1 MKRSHINA
9 KIRDAEAFFAEYRF
23 ALPPWSAWA
32 PEDWHAHRDVAT
44 EVIDAMLGWDLTDF
58 GRGEYEQFGLL
69 LFTVRN
75 GRFERPREKPY
86 AEKLMIVGDRQETP
100 WHFHWHKTEDIINR
114 GGGTLVIEV
123 QLADRATE
131 QPTADPFEVSLD
143 GLARGVTAGQR
154 VALAPGESIT
164 LVPWVYHRFWAEGGR
179 CLVGEVSSVN
189 DDAND
194 NRFLEAIGR
203 FPTVEEDA
211 PPYRYLVSDYA
222 HALR

>member
-1 MKRSHINA
+1 MKRSEINA

-23 ALPPWSAWA
+23 ALPPWASWQ
-32 PEDWHAHRDVAT
+32 PEDWAMHRAGT
-44 EVIDAMLGWDLTDF
+44 AEVIDTMLGWDLTDF
-58 GRGEYEQFGLL
+58 GRGAYDQFGLL

-75 GRFERPREKPY
+75 GRFDRPQEKPY

-123 QLADRATE
+123 QLADRSTE
-131 QPTADPFEVSLD
+131 QPIEDAFTVSVD
-143 GLARGVTAGQR
+143 GLMRHVIAGQR
-154 VALAPGESIT
+154 IELAPGESIT
-164 LVPWVYHRFWAEGGR
+164 LVPWVYHRFWAEEGR

-189 DDAND
+189 DDNND

-203 FPTVEEDA
+203 FPTVEEDEA
-211 PPYRYLVSDYA
+211 PYRYLVSDYA
-222 HALR
+222 HVFR

>member
-23 ALPPWSAWA
+23 ALPPWAAWR
-32 PEDWHAHRDVAT
+32 PEDWHAHRAAAT

-75 GRFERPREKPY
+75 GRFERPQEKPY

-114 GGGTLVIEV
+114 GGATLVIEV
-123 QLADRATE
+123 QLADRTTE
-131 QPTADPFEVSLD
+131 QPTSDAFEVSID
-143 GLARGVTAGQR
+143 GLARSVTAGQR
-154 VALAPGESIT
+154 VALSPGESIT

-189 DDAND
+189 DDTND

-203 FPTVEEDA
+203 FPTVEEDE
-211 PPYRYLVSDYA
+211 PPYRYLVSDYP
-222 HALR
+222 HAFR

>member
-23 ALPPWSAWA
+23 ALPPWAAWA
-32 PEDWHAHRDVAT
+32 PEDWHAHRDAAT

-75 GRFERPREKPY
+75 GRFERPQEKPY

-131 QPTADPFEVSLD
+131 QPTADPF
-143 GLARGVTAGQR
+143 
-154 VALAPGESIT
+154 
-164 LVPWVYHRFWAEGGR
+164 VYHRFWAEGGR

-194 NRFLEAIGR
+194 NRFLEVIGR
-203 FPTVEEDA
+203 FPTVEEDE